1 MDGNGSQLNGGQR
14 DDLAGRISRYGTAIA
29 TLQQNPTATTIL
41 AALLARDSVED
52 ALQGLEPPAVSETA
66 EQLMALL
73 ALDQQLKQQA
83 TVIYATVDLAAW
95 QKSFHPPETAW
106 WWYLSEPVHRLDR
119 HDWLWNTLTVIA
131 LTASGSLLVDISGKF
146 LTGGPGLLG
155 SFTVLSQ
162 SVMTVATAGGV
173 LTQQGRR
180 IIEQAIASLGIKRP
194 LWQETKLGLSLLL
207 LAVLMGFRSSL
218 PQIAAALTNRGEV
231 AQESG
236 DYSEA
241 ETAYKRAIALDK
253 DNVQARYKLGV
264 VYDDLARPEAA
275 EEQFL
280 FAVNDG
286 YLPANN
292 DLALLYL
299 ENDEPDKAA
308 ALLTQAL
315 EQIEDSPD
323 TAALRAD
330 LWINLGWARFQ
341 QGRLAEAQESLQRGL
356 ALGSDELQATPDL
369 SSELE
374 MLPGPEATGDE
385 QPDGEPLLSATEAP
399 TLSGKPYCLLAQIGE
414 QTGDV
419 ALAET
424 AAAQCIGLANRRNP
438 QEDAWAYEAL
448 QQLQGEAV
456 EDGRSDEAE

>member
-29 TLQQNPTATTIL
+29 TLQQDPTATTIL

-218 PQIAAALTNRGEV
+218 PQIAAALTNRGEA

-315 EQIEDSPD
+315 EQIEDSPTPPPCGRICGLTWAGRD
-323 TAALRAD
+323 FSRGAWRRPRTVCSGGWPWAATSYKLRRIYRRS
-330 LWINLGWARFQ
+330 WKCC
-341 QGRLAEAQESLQRGL
+341 QGQRPL
-356 ALGSDELQATPDL
+356 ALNPRMGSH
-369 SSELE
+369 SYR
-374 MLPGPEATGDE
+374 
-385 QPDGEPLLSATEAP
+385 LLK
-399 TLSGKPYCLLAQIGE
+399 L
-414 QTGDV
+414 
-419 ALAET
+419 
-424 AAAQCIGLANRRNP
+424 RRCRVSP
-438 QEDAWAYEAL
+438 IAYWPRL
-448 QQLQGEAV
+448 VSKRGMWP
-456 EDGRSDEAE
+456 